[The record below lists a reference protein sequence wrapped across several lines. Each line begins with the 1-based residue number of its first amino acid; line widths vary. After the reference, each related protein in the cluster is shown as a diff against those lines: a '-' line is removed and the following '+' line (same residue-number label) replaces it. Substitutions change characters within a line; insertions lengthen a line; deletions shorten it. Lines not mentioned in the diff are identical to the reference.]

1 MGEARGL
8 VPSSLPLLMCG
19 LAQGIGLQWT
29 SVSFWK
35 TELTIPAAFRGKMRS
50 CLCSAVSSLE
60 TMGVFFLTA
69 TIIIITV
76 NLTSKYISSKL
87 ELGPSVG

>member
-1 MGEARGL
+1 
-8 VPSSLPLLMCG
+8 
-19 LAQGIGLQWT
+19 
-29 SVSFWK
+29 
-35 TELTIPAAFRGKMRS
+35 MRS
-50 CLCSAVSSLE
+50 CLCSIVSSLE
-60 TMGVFFLTA
+60 TMSGFFLTV